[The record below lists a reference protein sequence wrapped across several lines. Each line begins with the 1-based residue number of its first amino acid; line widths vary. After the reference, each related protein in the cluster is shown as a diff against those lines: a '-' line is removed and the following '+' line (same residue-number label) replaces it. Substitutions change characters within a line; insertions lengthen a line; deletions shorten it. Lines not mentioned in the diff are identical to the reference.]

1 MLPSLQL
8 LSLSSNQIT
17 DEGCAALASALRSG
31 ALPALNSIGGLMDN
45 PASEGAQNAVHVL
58 IFALLLTRLRFFWRD
73 RARNQTLCL
82 EIAWPRV
89 QSRRCCAQ

>member
-45 PASEGAQNAVHVL
+45 PASEEE
-58 IFALLLTRLRFFWRD
+58 ILRVSL
-73 RARNQTLCL
+73 ARPCTEPNPC
-82 EIAWPRV
+82 AWK
-89 QSRRCCAQ
+89 